1 MKWIRRLTTA
11 GLLAF
16 VVASLG
22 LAVADA
28 TGLRA
33 TPTPV
38 GDPVPA
44 AKPLGARR
52 RVAGPHPTPV
62 GDPVPAAKA
71 PVVAYYFHTSHR
83 CPTCRAIE
91 ANGQAALADAVRDG
105 RVEWRV
111 VNFDEAANKHFA
123 KDYDLAFASLV
134 LVANDGGAPPRWKN
148 LDRVWELYDDPPAF
162 ARYVQQELAAFTG
175 GRP

>member
-22 LAVADA
+22 FAVADA

-33 TPTPV
+33 TPLPV
-38 GDPVPA
+38 GDSVPS
-44 AKPLGARR
+44 
-52 RVAGPHPTPV
+52 
-62 GDPVPAAKA
+62 AAKA
-71 PVVAYYFHTSHR
+71 PVIAYYFHTSHR

-123 KDYDLAFASLV
+123 KHYDLAFASLV
-134 LVANDGGAPPRWKN
+134 LVATDGGSPPRWKN
-148 LDRVWELYDDPPAF
+148 LDKVWSHYDDTPAF

>member
-1 MKWIRRLTTA
+1 MKWLRRLTTA

-28 TGLRA
+28 TGVRV

-38 GDPVPA
+38 G
-44 AKPLGARR
+44 
-52 RVAGPHPTPV
+52 HPESL
-62 GDPVPAAKA
+62 AAKA
-71 PVVAYYFHTSHR
+71 PVVAYYFHSNHR

-123 KDYDLAFASLV
+123 RDHDLAFASLV
-134 LVANDGGAPPRWKN
+134 LVANDGGSPPRWKN

-162 ARYVQQELAAFTG
+162 ARYVRQELAAFTG

>member
-1 MKWIRRLTTA
+1 MKWIRRFTTA

-22 LAVADA
+22 LAVVDA

-33 TPTPV
+33 TPAPV
-38 GDPVPA
+38 GDPAP
-44 AKPLGARR
+44 
-52 RVAGPHPTPV
+52 PT
-62 GDPVPAAKA
+62 AKA
-71 PVVAYYFHTSHR
+71 PVIAYYFHSSHR

-91 ANGQAALADAVRDG
+91 ANGQTALADAVRDG

-111 VNFDEAANKHFA
+111 VNYDEPANKHFA
-123 KDYDLAFASLV
+123 EDYELAFASLV
-134 LVANDGGAPPRWKN
+134 LVANDGGSPPRWKN
-148 LDRVWELYDDPPAF
+148 LDKVWGLHDEPPAF
-162 ARYVQQELAAFTG
+162 ARYVQQELTAFTG

>member
-33 TPTPV
+33 T
-38 GDPVPA
+38 
-44 AKPLGARR
+44 
-52 RVAGPHPTPV
+52 PTPV

-134 LVANDGGAPPRWKN
+134 LVATDGGAPPRWKN

>member
-1 MKWIRRLTTA
+1 MKWIRRFTTA

-22 LAVADA
+22 LAVVDS
-28 TGLRA
+28 TDLRA
-33 TPTPV
+33 IPPPV
-38 GDPVPA
+38 GDPP
-44 AKPLGARR
+44 P
-52 RVAGPHPTPV
+52 P
-62 GDPVPAAKA
+62 AKA

-105 RVEWRV
+105 QVEWRV

-123 KDYDLAFASLV
+123 TDFDLSFASLV
-134 LVANDGGAPPRWKN
+134 LVANDGGSPPRWKN
-148 LDRVWELYDDPPAF
+148 LDEVWGLHDKPPAF
-162 ARYVQQELAAFTG
+162 ARYVQTELAAFAG
-175 GRP
+175 GRR

>member
-1 MKWIRRLTTA
+1 VNWLRRLTTA

-38 GDPVPA
+38 GDPP
-44 AKPLGARR
+44 P
-52 RVAGPHPTPV
+52 P
-62 GDPVPAAKA
+62 AKA
-71 PVVAYYFHTSHR
+71 PVVAYYFHSNHR

-111 VNFDEAANKHFA
+111 VNYDAAANKHFA
-123 KDYDLAFASLV
+123 EDYELAFASLV
-134 LVANDGGAPPRWKN
+134 LVATDGGSPPRRKT
-148 LDRVWELYDDPPAF
+148 LDRVWGLHADPPAF
-162 ARYVQQELAAFTG
+162 ARYVQAELAAFTG

>member
-33 TPTPV
+33 TPATV
-38 GDPVPA
+38 GDPSPPA
-44 AKPLGARR
+44 AS
-52 RVAGPHPTPV
+52 
-62 GDPVPAAKA
+62 A

-91 ANGQAALADAVRDG
+91 ANGHAALADAIRDG
-105 RVEWRV
+105 QVEWRV

-123 KDYDLAFASLV
+123 KDYNLGFASLV
-134 LVANDGGAPPRWKN
+134 LVANDGLSPPRWKN
-148 LDRVWELYDDPPAF
+148 LERVWDLYDDPTAF
-162 ARYVQQELAAFTG
+162 ARYVQQELAVFTR